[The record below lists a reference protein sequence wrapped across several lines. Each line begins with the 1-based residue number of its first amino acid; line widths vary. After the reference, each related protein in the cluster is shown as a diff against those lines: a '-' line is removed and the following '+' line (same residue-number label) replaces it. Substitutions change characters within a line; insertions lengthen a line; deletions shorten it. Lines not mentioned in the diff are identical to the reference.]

1 MAKILVE
8 RYIIESNISPPD
20 IKEIYRE
27 YVVIID
33 IILITLVGVLS
44 IQMLSTATLR
54 AFRNLAN
61 LLPALKGEAFG
72 CNPDLVLQKINE
84 SLSKNFWRKKF

>member
-1 MAKILVE
+1 MARGVLKTFIYVVVIMIIIYIAKILVE
-8 RYIIESNISPPD
+8 RYIIGTNIFPPN

-54 AFRNLAN
+54 AFRNLAD
-61 LLPALKGEAFG
+61 LLPALKGEG
-72 CNPDLVLQKINE
+72 
-84 SLSKNFWRKKF
+84 S